1 MLTTSHTN
9 KLGLILIRKV
19 DRALMQRQI
28 RLWDKLLLDDERI
41 LDYLGQ
47 HILLELLDLLLNLFI
62 FVLDL
67 ES

>member
-9 KLGLILIRKV
+9 ELGLILIRKV
-19 DRALMQRQI
+19 DRTLMQRQI

-41 LDYLGQ
+41 LDYLGE
-47 HILLELLDLLLNLFI
+47 HILLKLLDLLLNLLI
-62 FVLDL
+62 FVLNL